1 MKTFTKTL
9 FAASALFAVSAQ
21 AGPVD
26 IKIYDNATT
35 SHGVNF
41 VDSLFQVVA
50 SEDFDTLSDLDGLY
64 NGGEAEDGGTDQSS
78 WVARSGSGYID
89 TKVGKF
95 SIPEEG
101 GPGWGG
107 TSNPFNTELMIENSD
122 TGEYG
127 RKDANDADGFWL
139 DSNDA
144 KLVNWD
150 FTKPEGGS
158 FNTVGFYLSD
168 AADVGATLTLE
179 FDDGTV
185 WTSDPIS
192 GQTSGN
198 LKFVTITS
206 ETNILGGRMT
216 FNNNGKTNDGWG
228 IDNVTLGKVPEPG
241 TLLLMG
247 LGLLGL
253 GAARRRAAK

>member
-1 MKTFTKTL
+1 MKAFTKTL
-9 FAASALFAVSAQ
+9 FAASMLFAASAQ

-26 IKIYDNATT
+26 IKIYDNATAAD
-35 SHGVNF
+35 GANF
-41 VDSLFQVVA
+41 VGSLHHVVA
-50 SEDFDTLSDLDGLY
+50 AEDFENFADLGGLK
-64 NGGEAEDGGTDQSS
+64 DGGVAVDDNGKYQSS
-78 WVARSGSGYID
+78 WEARSESGYID

-95 SIPEEG
+95 SIPAG
-101 GPGWGG
+101 GAGWGG
-107 TSNPFNTELMIENSD
+107 SSNPFNTELMIESSA

-127 RKDANDADGFWL
+127 REDYDDADGFWL

-144 KLVNWD
+144 KLVTWD
-150 FTKPEGGS
+150 FTKPAGGS
-158 FNTVGFYLSD
+158 FNAVGFYLSD

-192 GQTSGN
+192 GQSSGN
-198 LKFVTITS
+198 LKFVSITS
-206 ETNILGGRMT
+206 QTNILGGSLT